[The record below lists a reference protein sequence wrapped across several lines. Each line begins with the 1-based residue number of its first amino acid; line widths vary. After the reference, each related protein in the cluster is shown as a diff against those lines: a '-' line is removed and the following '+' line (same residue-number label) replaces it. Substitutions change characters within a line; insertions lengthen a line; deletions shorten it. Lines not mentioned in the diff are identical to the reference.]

1 MHKTPDRSR
10 LPGRRTVWRWHFYAG
25 VLCAPV
31 VIVLAASGS
40 VYLFKSELEAWID
53 ADIDARAASD
63 LPARPPSAQVAAAL
77 AARPGGTLKAYE
89 LPRGDGATRVLVT
102 ADGADERIYVHPAT
116 LTILGRVAERDRLMR
131 QVFRLH
137 GELWLGEYGS
147 FLVELAASWTVVL
160 ILTGLWLWW
169 PRSVR
174 AAGVLWP
181 RLGVGRRTAWR
192 DLHAVTGFW
201 VAGLALVLLAS
212 GLPWSRSWGSYL
224 KLVRRLTG
232 TAAAMQDWNN
242 GGERRG
248 GEHAGHGG
256 TRRRGRGDTGRP
268 LTAEELGRLDTV
280 CGAVAELPLDPPVL
294 VAPQPEGTT
303 WSVKSETA
311 NRPRRVELV
320 VAGDTGAVLGRRD
333 FSDRHLIDRIVGYGI
348 AFHEGR
354 LFGWPNQLLGLFA
367 ALGLMLVAASGWV
380 MWWRRR
386 PPGVLGAPPGSVSGR
401 PAWPLVVVIIVIGM
415 WLPMFGTSLVAV
427 LGIEWLVLRRL
438 PGVRTWLGLA

>member
-1 MHKTPDRSR
+1 MHETPHRSR

-40 VYLFKSELEAWID
+40 VYLFKSELESWID
-53 ADIDARAASD
+53 AGLDARAVSD
-63 LPARPPSAQVAAAL
+63 LPPRPPSAQVAAAL
-77 AARPGGTLKAYE
+77 AAVPGGTLKAYE
-89 LPRGDGATRVLVT
+89 LPQGAGATRVVVS
-102 ADGADERIYVHPAT
+102 APDGDERISVHPGT
-116 LTILGRVAERDRLMR
+116 LEILGRVAERDRLMR
-131 QVFRLH
+131 RVFRLH

-147 FLVELAASWTVVL
+147 FVVELAASWTVVL

-174 AAGVLWP
+174 GGGVLWP
-181 RLGVGRRTAWR
+181 RLGSGRRTAWR

-201 VAGLALVLLAS
+201 VAGLALMLLAS
-212 GLPWSRSWGSYL
+212 GLPWSRSWGNYL

-232 TAAAMQDWNN
+232 TAAVTQDWNN
-242 GGERRG
+242 GGTRREN
-248 GEHAGHGG
+248 EHAGHGG
-256 TRRRGRGDTGRP
+256 PPRRGRGGGRTLTGED
-268 LTAEELGRLDTV
+268 LARLDTV
-280 CGAVAELPLDPPVL
+280 CAAVAGLPLDPPVL
-294 VAPQPEGTT
+294 VAPQPAGTA

-320 VAGDTGAVLGRRD
+320 VAGDSGTIEGRRD
-333 FSDRHLIDRIVGYGI
+333 FSDRHLVDRIVGYGI

-354 LFGWPNQLLGLFA
+354 LFGWPNQLLGLVA
-367 ALGLMLVAASGWV
+367 AAGLVLVAASGWV

-386 PPGVLGAPPGSVSGR
+386 PPGVLGAPPGPPSGR
-401 PAWPLVVVIIVIGM
+401 PAWPLIVAIVLVGL
-415 WLPMFGTSLVAV
+415 WLPMFGTSLAAV
-427 LGIEWLVLRRL
+427 LVVERLALRRL

>member
-1 MHKTPDRSR
+1 MHETPNRAR
-10 LPGRRTVWRWHFYAG
+10 LPDRRTVWRWHFYAG

-40 VYLFKSELEAWID
+40 VYLFKSELESWID
-53 ADIDARAASD
+53 SGIDARAASD
-63 LPARPPSAQVAAAL
+63 LPVRPPSAQVAAAV
-77 AARPGGTLKAYE
+77 AALPGGTLKAYE
-89 LPRGDGATRVLVT
+89 LPQAAGATRVLVS
-102 ADGADERIYVHPAT
+102 AAGGDERIYVHPGT
-116 LTILGRVAERDRLMR
+116 LEILGRVAERDRLMR
-131 QVFRLH
+131 RVFRLH

-169 PRSVR
+169 PR
-174 AAGVLWP
+174 AARGGGVLWP
-181 RLGVGRRTAWR
+181 RLAAGGRTAWR

-232 TAAAMQDWNN
+232 TTAATQDWNS

-256 TRRRGRGDTGRP
+256 SRRRGRGDGGRP
-268 LTAEELGRLDTV
+268 LTAADLARLDTV
-280 CGAVAELPLDPPVL
+280 CAAVAELPLDPPVL
-294 VAPQPEGTT
+294 VAPQPEGPN

-320 VAGDTGAVLGRRD
+320 VAGDSGRIESRRD

-354 LFGWPNQLLGLFA
+354 LFGWPNQLLGLCA
-367 ALGLMLVAASGWV
+367 ASGLVLVAVSGWV

-386 PPGVLGAPPGSVSGR
+386 PPGVLGAPPGPASGR
-401 PAWPLVVVIIVIGM
+401 PAWPLVVVIVAIGM

-427 LGIEWLVLRRL
+427 LGIERLVLRRS
-438 PGVRTWLGLA
+438 PGVRSWLGLP